1 MVKKLKSEEI
11 SSIIKDKI
19 NSFDVSVDIAETG
32 RVIGYADGVAKVY
45 GLKNVMSY
53 EMVEFETGDVG
64 LASNLEEGN
73 VGVVILGNGS
83 SIREGMSVKLS
94 LIHIS
99 EPTRHNY

>member
-1 MVKKLKSEEI
+1 MVQKLKAEEI

-19 NSFDVSVDIAETG
+19 SSFDINIDISETG
-32 RVIGYADGVAKVY
+32 RVIGYADGVARVY

-73 VGVVILGNGS
+73 VGVVILGDGS
-83 SIREGMSVKLS
+83 KIR
-94 LIHIS
+94 
-99 EPTRHNY
+99 